1 LDLAPDLVRKMV
13 AELIGT
19 FMLVFCGTG
28 AIIASVE
35 GDGTIG
41 PLAYIFG
48 FGFALIF
55 IVYAIR
61 HISGAHVNPAVTL
74 GLALSGNFPMAMV
87 PFYWGAQ
94 IVGAVLASSILRLTF
109 GNVANLG
116 ASEVSSGFSVL
127 NGLVLEIVLAAILVF
142 VAHAAL
148 TDERFPKAASGLAIG
163 GALLVIQVVGG
174 PVTGGSVNPA
184 RSIGP
189 ALLSNTY
196 NDLWIYLI
204 APFIGAV
211 IGALAY
217 EYLRPASAD
226 DDGNM
231 DGVRGVVRDSRGG
244 PPRRTR
250 DTRAERQRRERAE
263 HQKSRPR
270 HTDHGD
276 PVDRPG
282 RKARPQV
289 DWDDADADAE
299 PDAAALSERPQR
311 AERTERA
318 DRSSRSERPNRRE
331 RAERPPGVELSERPE
346 RAERPTR
353 RERTER
359 TDVPPRRE
367 RMEWTERPERATR
380 AERPVEQ
387 PVEPD
392 DAFEELD
399 VDVDEFREPM
409 PPTLPPPT
417 TPPRNTR

>member
-1 LDLAPDLVRKMV
+1 M
-13 AELIGT
+13 IGT

-55 IVYAIR
+55 IFHAIR

-94 IVGAVLASSILRLTF
+94 VVGAVLASLTLRLTF

-116 ASEVSSGFSVL
+116 ATEVGSGFSVL
-127 NGLVLEIVLAAILVF
+127 NGLVLEIILAAILVF
-142 VAHAAL
+142 VVHAAL
-148 TDERFPKAASGLAIG
+148 TDERFPRAAGGLAVG
-163 GALLVIQVVGG
+163 GALLVIQVVAG

-184 RSIGP
+184 RSLAP

-217 EYLRPASAD
+217 QYIRPADAD
-226 DDGNM
+226 EVYGS
-231 DGVRGVVRDSRGG
+231 GVQGVVRDSRGG

-263 HQKSRPR
+263 HQKTRPR

-276 PVDRPG
+276 PIDRPG
-282 RKARPQV
+282 RKARPRV
-289 DWDDADADAE
+289 EWEDADLDSK
-299 PDAAALSERPQR
+299 DLTERPQR
-311 AERTERA
+311 AEYSERP
-318 DRSSRSERPNRRE
+318 SRSERPNRRDRADRPL
-331 RAERPPGVELSERPE
+331 RAEFSERPE
-346 RAERPTR
+346 RQDRAERPTR

-359 TDVPPRRE
+359 TDVPPRKE
-367 RMEWTERPERATR
+367 RIEWSERPERLTG
-380 AERPVEQ
+380 AERPVE
-387 PVEPD
+387 PPETD
-392 DAFEELD
+392 DIFDELD
-399 VDVDEFREPM
+399 VEVDEYGEPM
-409 PPTLPPPT
+409 PPTTPPT
-417 TPPRNTR
+417 APPRNRG